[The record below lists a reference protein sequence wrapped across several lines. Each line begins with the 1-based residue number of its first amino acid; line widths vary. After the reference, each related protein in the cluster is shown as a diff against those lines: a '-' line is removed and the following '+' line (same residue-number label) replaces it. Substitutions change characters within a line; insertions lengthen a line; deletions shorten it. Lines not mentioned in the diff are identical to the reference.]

1 MACQAGEERAVR
13 ILLALGADCTAATID
28 NAGRS
33 CVHAAV
39 RAPDAALAAGV
50 PAVLQALAQA
60 GAPLNAVEPAQG
72 HTALHLLAAR
82 SGSAA
87 AIDTLLQAGADP
99 YIEDQSGQTPL
110 GTALA
115 AGNTCAVE
123 LLLLPGE

>member
-13 ILLALGADCTAATID
+13 ILLALGADSATLD
-28 NAGRS
+28 NAGCS
-33 CVHAAV
+33 CAHAAA
-39 RAPDAALAAGV
+39 RAPEAVLAAGV

-99 YIEDQSGQTPL
+99 YIEHKEGQTPL